1 MSIKKEQPKIKSIS
15 FDYSKLIDEL
25 NDQAYNYCVSN
36 IYPLCNYKVLK
47 ENDIRR
53 IDLKEYLSK
62 IDLMLSFELKK
73 QGDLNTFLY
82 LLEFLLDNVLICKT
96 DSIAE
101 KYKKRA
107 KISICNAR
115 DKTDNLQDV
124 EDAFLCFIILLHA
137 MREYLHK
144 DKKCSIVRATL
155 YAKRCYSDTL
165 KTLFESDIDFS
176 DGMIGK
182 KKKKIVNKT
191 EKLEEIELKKFFFI
205 NSIIFLARIIQK
217 FGGFEGETE
226 NDG

>member
-1 MSIKKEQPKIKSIS
+1 MSIKKEQQKIKSIS
-15 FDYSKLIDEL
+15 FDYSKLTDEL
-25 NDQAYNYCVSN
+25 NDQAFDYCVSN

-73 QGDLNTFLY
+73 QGDLNAFLY
-82 LLEFLLDNVLICKT
+82 LLEYLLDNVLICKT

-101 KYKKRA
+101 KYKERA

-115 DKTDNLQDV
+115 DKNDNLQDV
-124 EDAFLCFIILLHA
+124 EDAFLCFIILLHT
-137 MREYLHK
+137 MRKYIYK
-144 DKKCSIVRATL
+144 DNKCVIVGATF
-155 YAKRCYSDTL
+155 YTERCYSDTL
-165 KTLFESDIDFS
+165 KILFESDIDFS
-176 DGMIGK
+176 DGIIGK
-182 KKKKIVNKT
+182 KKKIFVNKT
-191 EKLEEIELKKFFFI
+191 ENLEEIELKKFFFI

-226 NDG
+226 NEG